1 MSVTETGSLMDQ
13 PTGRGQL
20 PRRIFRWLAVLTFA
34 LTALQPVLGAFGF
47 FRNADDLDYT
57 AMHEMIANILFLLAL
72 ALLVLTFFAGFRHRN
87 RMLGWGVALLI
98 AVVSQIGLGYSS
110 RDDATLLAFHVPS
123 GVAVFAIA
131 LIIMLLA
138 FGLRFERDT
147 T

>member
-1 MSVTETGSLMDQ
+1 MDQ
-13 PTGRGQL
+13 PTGRGPL
-20 PRRIFRWLAVLTFA
+20 VRRIFRWLAVLTFA
-34 LTALQPVLGAFGF
+34 LTAVQPVLGAFGF
-47 FRNADDLDYT
+47 FRSADDLDYT

-87 RMLGWGVALLI
+87 RMLGWSVALLI
-98 AVVSQIGLGYSS
+98 AIVSQIGLGYSA
-110 RDDATLLAFHVPS
+110 RDDASLLALHIPI
-123 GVAVFAIA
+123 GVAAFTFA